1 MTLHKSEIED
11 YAAEVV
17 SQMSDDDKD
26 SFIVDPNEWRGGLVL
41 SPCAHVGAAD
51 NAVYLDER
59 DDGWELFVAHAL
71 SLLGAS

>member
-17 SQMSDDDKD
+17 HQMSDENKDRFIDDPTLWK
-26 SFIVDPNEWRGGLVL
+26 EGLTSV
-41 SPCAHVGAAD
+41 PCAHHGDDAQ
-51 NAVYLDER
+51 AVYLDER